1 MKFVC
6 FCFVFNGS
14 MLPDSSAGEG
24 CTNRRALF
32 KSGPDR
38 ACIGLWITRVKFR
51 FSKAWKKKPTKYSEP
66 SEITSDL
73 SPVKTQFYTSNKSLY
88 L

>member
-1 MKFVC
+1 
-6 FCFVFNGS
+6 